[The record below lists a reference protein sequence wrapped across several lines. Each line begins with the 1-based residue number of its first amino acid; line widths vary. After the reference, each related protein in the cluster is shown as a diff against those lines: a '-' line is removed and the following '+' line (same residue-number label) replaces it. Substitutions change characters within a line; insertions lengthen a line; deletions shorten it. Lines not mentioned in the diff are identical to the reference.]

1 MLNEQNLPGTA
12 LNGDHVVYS
21 SFFADNYVVQQSAVV
36 HPKSLLID
44 GLRKIFRNDSVF
56 TYRDD
61 EYGYPLT
68 PDQTGL
74 DVDSP
79 LTSKILISDTYRY
92 EVKFFPAI
100 VIKSNGGSYKPVSFN
115 QEMTIKYRK
124 DIVENEF
131 GMRRTVLTPTHRIYA
146 GRWEMAFDVMIYCE
160 SQSELQ
166 ELTDIVSLAIQ
177 HVLWNELRA
186 NGLFINTLRIGG
198 ESAEPYA
205 NDYVYNTTISLGTL
219 SEWRV
224 EIPIE
229 NIVEKITFTME
240 PALHFVPG
248 VKTEADILSTRY
260 ENILELTEIP

>member
-1 MLNEQNLPGTA
+1 MINEQNLPGTA

-21 SFFADNYVVQQSAVV
+21 SYFTDNYVIQQSAIV
-36 HPKSLLID
+36 HPKFLLID
-44 GLRKIFRNDSVF
+44 GLRKIFRNDSIF

-68 PDQTGL
+68 PDQTGI
-74 DVDSP
+74 DIDSE

-100 VIKSNGGSYKPVSFN
+100 VIKSNGGAYKPISFN
-115 QEMTIKYRK
+115 QEMTLKYRK
-124 DIVENEF
+124 DVVENEY
-131 GMRRTVLTPTHRIYA
+131 GMRRVVSTPTHRIYA
-146 GRWEMAFDVMIYCE
+146 GRWDMNFDVMIYSE

-166 ELTDIVSLAIQ
+166 ELTDIVSLALQ
-177 HVLWNELRA
+177 YSLWNELRA
-186 NGLFINTLRIGG
+186 NGLFINSLRISG

-205 NDYVYNTTISLGTL
+205 NDYVYNTTISLNTL

-229 NIVEKITFTME
+229 NIVEKITFSIESVKTPISGM
-240 PALHFVPG
+240 
-248 VKTEADILSTRY
+248 KTEADILSTKFD
-260 ENILELTEIP
+260 NILELTEIS